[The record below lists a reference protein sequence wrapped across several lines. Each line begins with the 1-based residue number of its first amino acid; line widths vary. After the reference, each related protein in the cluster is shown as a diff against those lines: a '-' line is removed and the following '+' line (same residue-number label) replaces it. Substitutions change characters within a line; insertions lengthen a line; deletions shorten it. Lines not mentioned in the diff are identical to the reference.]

1 MFYIQTLKLKKDTFQ
16 ALLITHRFF
25 SCLTEIQR
33 ESRLIRK
40 KVIPLQRRA
49 IHPRPRALIVQ
60 WIEHRSPKAVI

>member
-49 IHPRPRALIVQ
+49 IHPAATGPHSSMDRTPL
-60 WIEHRSPKAVI
+60 S